1 MAGTSTKL
9 ETLRVNVW
17 KMGKLI
23 EKLNQDNELMKCQI
37 IELES
42 IEKETEKNG
51 VEAVEIDPERILT
64 RRGSNSKKLALAQ
77 AMNKDKK

>member
-1 MAGTSTKL
+1 MKNSSIKL

-23 EKLNQDNELMKCQI
+23 EKLTQDNELMKCQI

-51 VEAVEIDPERILT
+51 VEAVEISPERILT
-64 RRGSNSKKLALAQ
+64 RRGANSKKLALAQ
-77 AMNKDKK
+77 AMNIYKK